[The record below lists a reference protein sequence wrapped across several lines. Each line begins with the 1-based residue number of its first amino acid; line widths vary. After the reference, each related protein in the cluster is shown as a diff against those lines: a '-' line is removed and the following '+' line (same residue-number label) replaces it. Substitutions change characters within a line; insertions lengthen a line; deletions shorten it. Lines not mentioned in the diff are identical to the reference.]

1 MLGSFAVL
9 RKQSLLGDAISHA
22 ALPGIAVAFLITG
35 AKESNTLLLGALIS
49 GLLGAFWIK
58 SIITKTHLKS
68 DTALGLI
75 LSLFF
80 GIGMLLLTFIQ
91 KQPNANQAGLDKYLL
106 GQAATLLEKDVWF
119 MAIVTG
125 VCLLVLLLFWKEFK
139 LLLFDADYT
148 KTLGFNIKVLDALI
162 TSFIVAAIILGLQTV
177 GVVLMSAM
185 LLAPAAAARQWTNS
199 LAIMVGL
206 AATFGAFSGIIGTGI
221 SASYPNLSTG
231 PVIVLVASVFVLISF
246 IFSPGRGLLFKEI
259 RFRKNRNDLKS
270 HKTLSFMYDIAKNHN
285 DISHPHAVKILNNF
299 QGYTKKS
306 LHKLEEENL
315 IILSGS
321 NWSLTEEGFFKAKNL
336 YNQHV
341 NTND

>member
-1 MLGSFAVL
+1 
-9 RKQSLLGDAISHA
+9 
-22 ALPGIAVAFLITG
+22 
-35 AKESNTLLLGALIS
+35 
-49 GLLGAFWIK
+49 
-58 SIITKTHLKS
+58 
-68 DTALGLI
+68 
-75 LSLFF
+75 
-80 GIGMLLLTFIQ
+80 
-91 KQPNANQAGLDKYLL
+91 
-106 GQAATLLEKDVWF
+106 
-119 MAIVTG
+119 
-125 VCLLVLLLFWKEFK
+125 LFWKEFK